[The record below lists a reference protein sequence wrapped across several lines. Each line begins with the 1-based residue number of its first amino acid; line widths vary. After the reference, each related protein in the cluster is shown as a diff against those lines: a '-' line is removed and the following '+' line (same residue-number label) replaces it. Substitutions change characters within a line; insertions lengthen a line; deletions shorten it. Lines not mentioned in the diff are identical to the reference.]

1 MRLNK
6 YLASCGVASRRGSDA
21 LIAAGRVRLNGTT
34 VTLLATFV
42 SPGDRVTVDG
52 EPVSPPSRHTTV
64 LLHKPEGVVT
74 TVRDP
79 GGRMTVLDLL
89 PPRPRVFP
97 VGRLDRDT
105 SGALLLTD
113 DGDLAHHVLHPRYG
127 VDKEYVALVQGTP
140 ADEALEVLRTGVLL
154 PDETRPTAPA
164 VVTVE
169 RLTSRTA
176 RLRLIVHE
184 GRNRQVRRMLEA
196 VGHPVLSLRRER
208 IGPLSLGT
216 LAPGEWRVL
225 TPEEVAALRGAAGRP
240 RNTGHGRPDRRAPAP
255 RGGTPPEST

>member
-6 YLASCGVASRRGSDA
+6 YLASCGVASRRGGDA
-21 LIAAGRVRLNGTT
+21 LILAGRVQLNGIT
-34 VTLLATFV
+34 VTQLATFV

-52 EPVSPPSRHTTV
+52 RRVEPPSRHTTV

-89 PPRPRVFP
+89 PRRPRLFP

-127 VDKEYVALVQGTP
+127 VDKEYVAEVEGTP
-140 ADEALEVLRTGVLL
+140 GDEALETLRRGVLL
-154 PDETRPTAPA
+154 PDDPRPTAPA

-169 RLTSRTA
+169 RRTARTA
-176 RLRLIVHE
+176 RLRLVVHE
-184 GRNRQVRRMLEA
+184 GRNRQVRRMLDA

-208 IGPLSLGT
+208 IGPLSLGE

-225 TPEEVAALRGAAGRP
+225 TPQEVETLRGASRRRQDTRGERP
-240 RNTGHGRPDRRAPAP
+240 GAPGPAA
-255 RGGTPPEST
+255 RGGSSPE